1 MTNNHLSEMDIQQY
15 ALNKPVADPAI
26 VLHLQE
32 CEMCSSRVSAYALLF
47 SAIKDVPKP
56 AFDFDLAGLVLSQIP
71 KSAPSFSGSMS
82 SVYLLA
88 GAIIFALAI
97 PVYLYW
103 NHIANL
109 FVGILPLGMYL
120 IVTPALIILVFQGI
134 LLYKKYENKMNILNT
149 V

>member
-71 KSAPSFSGSMS
+71 KSGPSFSGSMS